1 LHLIWTR
8 LLVASVSASS
18 DCLVH
23 AILGM
28 SSINILPCLTFAYCS
43 TRGISA
49 PPLTMSSISRPG
61 MSTRHQFRGVSRD
74 VLVFKARIFVR
85 PFPAGR
91 FSINRFS
98 LALFLH
104 CQQGVSPS
112 IFGHQYLITMDN
124 NVLVCG
130 NVFLEVSLRLASNE
144 IRYPVSHTLLR
155 IKSCIPTRCYQRN
168 AACTRYSSISDSCV
182 LFRFTLGVCASSHVL
197 CYLFCRIR
205 IFPE

>member
-1 LHLIWTR
+1 MHLLWTR
-8 LLVASVSASS
+8 LLVASVPASS
-18 DCLVH
+18 HCLVH

-28 SSINILPCLTFAYCS
+28 SSINILPCLTFACQVS
-43 TRGISA
+43 TFSLLDIRLLFYMRYVCPSFDYVEYLVH
-49 PPLTMSSISRPG
+49 PLPVPWHCFHRVSSTVLHAG
-61 MSTRHQFRGVSRD
+61 LLGD
-74 VLVFKARIFVR
+74 VLVFKVRICVR

-168 AACTRYSSISDSCV
+168 AA
-182 LFRFTLGVCASSHVL
+182 
-197 CYLFCRIR
+197 
-205 IFPE
+205 

>member
-1 LHLIWTR
+1 MHLIWTR

-18 DCLVH
+18 NCLVH

-49 PPLTMSSISRPG
+49 PPLAMSSISRPR

-130 NVFLEVSLRLASNE
+130 RVFLEVSLRLFMMDN
-144 IRYPVSHTLLR
+144 
-155 IKSCIPTRCYQRN
+155 N
-168 AACTRYSSISDSCV
+168 V
-182 LFRFTLGVCASSHVL
+182 LICGHVL
-197 CYLFCRIR
+197 LTTFD
-205 IFPE
+205 F